1 MKNFKDYGLKQELI
15 EAVENLG
22 YEQPTEIQKLVI
34 PQIINQ
40 KNDLIAL
47 AQTGTGKTAAFGL
60 PLLQMINPAD
70 KHIQALVLSPTRE
83 LAMQIGKDLQAY
95 AAFMK
100 NIRVSVVYGGSP
112 IEKQILRL
120 KDKPQICV
128 GTPGRTLDLIKRK
141 KLDISKISFLVLD
154 EADEM
159 LNMGFRDELDAILET
174 AAEDKQTLLFSATMP
189 DGVRKISKKYLKN
202 PLEIVAGAK
211 NTGAKDVHHVFYI
224 VPKKQKYE
232 ALKRIVDYE
241 PDIYSIVFCRT
252 RSDAKEVAEKL
263 AADGYNA
270 DALHGDMSQAQR
282 DFVMRKFRN
291 KNLNILVATD
301 VAARGIDIAGLTH
314 IINYNIPEDNEAYI
328 HRSGRTGRA
337 GQKGI
342 SIIIAEPSQ
351 REKIYQLQKITG
363 KKFERGIL
371 PSGREICNRRVIDF
385 LNKLKNTEV
394 DEKAIKPFAD
404 FISNEMNDF
413 SKEELLKKLVTL
425 ELNSFIDFYSKKQD
439 IKEVDFKNKKEDKRK
454 RREKNIPMSRLYI
467 NLGSKQHLKP
477 VVLLS
482 LINEA
487 LDSNNVEVGKIDIQR
502 NISFFEIEK
511 KAKKRLIER
520 LTGEYFGS
528 KKIVVDKAVRRKF
541 SD

>member
-22 YEQPTEIQKLVI
+22 YEQPTEIQELVI

-141 KLDISKISFLVLD
+141 KLNIRNISFLVLD

-202 PLEIVAGAK
+202 PVEIVAGTK

-263 AADGYNA
+263 TADGYNA

-454 RREKNIPMSRLYI
+454 RRERNIPMSRLYI

-520 LTGEYFGS
+520 LSGEYFGS

>member
-1 MKNFKDYGLKQELI
+1 
-15 EAVENLG
+15 
-22 YEQPTEIQKLVI
+22 
-34 PQIINQ
+34 
-40 KNDLIAL
+40 
-47 AQTGTGKTAAFGL
+47 
-60 PLLQMINPAD
+60 
-70 KHIQALVLSPTRE
+70 
-83 LAMQIGKDLQAY
+83 
-95 AAFMK
+95 
-100 NIRVSVVYGGSP
+100 
-112 IEKQILRL
+112 
-120 KDKPQICV
+120 
-128 GTPGRTLDLIKRK
+128 
-141 KLDISKISFLVLD
+141 
-154 EADEM
+154 M

-174 AAEDKQTLLFSATMP
+174 SSENKQTLLFSATMP

-202 PLEIVAGAK
+202 PVEIVAGTK
-211 NTGAKDVHHVFYI
+211 NAGAKDVHHIYYI
-224 VPKKQKYE
+224 ISRKQKYE
-232 ALKRIVDYE
+232 ALKRIVDFE

-252 RSDAKEVAEKL
+252 RSDAKDVAEKL
-263 AADGYNA
+263 TADGYNA

-314 IINYNIPEDNEAYI
+314 IINYSIPEDNEAYI

-351 REKIYQLQKITG
+351 KEKIYQLQKTTG

-371 PSGREICNRRVIDF
+371 PSGLEICNRRVIDF

-394 DEKAIKPFAD
+394 DEKAIQPFAD
-404 FISNEMNDF
+404 FIEKEMDNL
-413 SKEELLKKLVTL
+413 SKEQLLKKLVTL
-425 ELNSFIDFYSKKQD
+425 ELNSFIEFYSKKQD
-439 IKEVDFKNKKEDKRK
+439 IKEIDFKNKKEGKKK
-454 RREKNIPMSRLYI
+454 RRDRRIPMSKLYI

-487 LDSNNVEVGKIDIQR
+487 LDSNDVEVGKIDIQR
-502 NISFFEIEK
+502 NITFFEIEK
-511 KAKKRLIER
+511 KAKKRLIES
-520 LTGEYFGS
+520 LSGEYFGS
-528 KKIVVDKAVRRKF
+528 KKIVVDNAVRRKF